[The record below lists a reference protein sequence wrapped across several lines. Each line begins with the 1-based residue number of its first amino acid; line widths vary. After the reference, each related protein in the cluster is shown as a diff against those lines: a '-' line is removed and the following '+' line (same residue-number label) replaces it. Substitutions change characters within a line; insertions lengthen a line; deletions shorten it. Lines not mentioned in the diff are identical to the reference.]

1 MSRLREEETGAM
13 SRLREEE
20 TGAMSRLRE
29 EETGAMRQARLMKA
43 RSWRR
48 VGRRVAVLSASAL
61 ILTSCGQWRGVANV
75 PLPGGPGTE
84 SGSTT
89 LYVQMP
95 ETLAL
100 NANSRVRV
108 RDVFVGRV
116 RKIELINWVPTLTV
130 DLEPGIVLPKNT
142 LAKIGQT
149 SLLGSQHVELNPP
162 EHPSAEKLRNG
173 DTIPLAQS
181 SAYPTIER
189 TLAGISGILTGGGI
203 PNIETIQTEVFNI
216 LNGRADQIR
225 DFLGR
230 LDTFTNELNQQ
241 RHDITRAIDSTNR
254 LLNIV
259 AARNDTLDRVLTE
272 FPPLIQH
279 FADTRELFADAVT
292 ALGRLS
298 AAADDTLS
306 NSNANLHTNLQNL
319 QRPLKQ
325 LARSAPYLVEAL
337 KLILTVPFNIE
348 NIPKAVRG
356 DYINVSLT
364 IDLTLSSVDNAFLSG
379 TGVSGMLRA
388 LEQAWGRDPA
398 TMIPDV
404 RFTPNPHDA
413 PGGPLVERG
422 E

>member
-1 MSRLREEETGAM
+1 VRTRNWK
-13 SRLREEE
+13 
-20 TGAMSRLRE
+20 
-29 EETGAMRQARLMKA
+29 KA
-43 RSWRR
+43 
-48 VGRRVAVLSASAL
+48 GRRTAALTVAALALS
-61 ILTSCGQWRGVANV
+61 SCSQWRGVANV
-75 PLPGGPGTE
+75 ALPGGPGTQD
-84 SGSTT
+84 GHSTI
-89 LYVQMP
+89 YIQMP

-116 RKIELINWVPTLTV
+116 RKIELINWTPTLTV

-162 EHPSAEKLRNG
+162 EKPSEEKLHDG
-173 DTIPLAQS
+173 DTIPLSQS

-230 LDTFTNELNQQ
+230 LDTFTDELNQQ
-241 RHDITRAIDSTNR
+241 RNDITRAIDSTNR

-279 FADTRELFADAVT
+279 FADTRDLFADAVT
-292 ALGRLS
+292 SLGRLS
-298 AAADDTLS
+298 KAADDTLS